1 MKAVVGFEPG
11 QDIAVCRQRSLP
23 LSFLEP
29 QPAVTQKASEL
40 LAFRGLRAGC
50 DQCGV
55 RLLGNIEVIAV
66 KPPRRHT
73 GPQSKG
79 VQLVIGGVTDHMRPQ
94 TAVRRPAWWGDPDR
108 HPLLPSPGPAPN
120 RPPPPLRS
128 EWAATH

>member
-1 MKAVVGFEPG
+1 MAIWIDPP
-11 QDIAVCRQRSLP
+11 SW
-23 LSFLEP
+23 
-29 QPAVTQKASEL
+29 PAHGRLWSHVISDTSYDEL
-40 LAFRGLRAGC
+40 HAFALRAGC

-94 TAVRRPAWWGDPDR
+94 TAVRRPAWWVDPDR
-108 HPLLPSPGPAPN
+108 HRLLLISGADPN
-120 RPPPPLRS
+120 RPTAVIRS
-128 EWAATH
+128 